1 LQTNDLIRHLSA
13 NVAPVRRLSPPW
25 MQAMQWLSIALLSI
39 AGVILL
45 VSPRPDLALKLSDP
59 GYLVEQGSAFATA
72 VTAAIAAFCMVV
84 PGHSRKLALLPVIPL
99 AFWIGS
105 LGLGCLQE
113 WLEAGGDALRLKP
126 DWVCLPAIAMVG
138 AVPALAMVAMLR
150 RGAPLA
156 PRMTIALGAL
166 AAAAIGDFGL
176 RLFHMQD
183 AGLTVFVWQFG
194 SVALLS
200 ALAGLSGTRLL
211 RWRHLRSSS

>member
-1 LQTNDLIRHLSA
+1 MQTTDLIRHLSA
-13 NVAPVRRLSPPW
+13 NVTPVRRLSPPW
-25 MQAMQWLSIALLSI
+25 IQAMQWLLIALLSI
-39 AGVILL
+39 AVVILL
-45 VSPRPDLALKLSDP
+45 VSPRADLAFKLGEP
-59 GYLVEQGSAFATA
+59 AYLVEQAAAFATA

-105 LGLGCLQE
+105 LGLGCLQG
-113 WLEAGGDALRLKP
+113 WLEAGVDALRLKP
-126 DWVCLPAIAMVG
+126 DWICLPAIAMVG
-138 AVPALAMVAMLR
+138 AVPALAMAAMLR
-150 RGAPLA
+150 RGAPVA

-183 AGLTVFVWQFG
+183 ASLTVLVWQFG

-200 ALAGLSGTRLL
+200 AVAGWSGTRLL
-211 RWRHLRSSS
+211 RWRHLRPSA